1 MSYIVLKSLLATNNG
16 ETEEEEVIENSTEVE
31 DNNYL
36 YSSGIPCRPTEEPIV
51 DCLQLNDCI
60 KKPKA
65 VAEAIDLDV
74 RRVLIKLAS
83 GGHHDQ
89 QEEEETD
96 VED

>member
-36 YSSGIPCRPTEEPIV
+36 YSSGTPCRPIEEPIV
-51 DCLQLNDCI
+51 DCLQLNDGI

-65 VAEAIDLDV
+65 VAEPIDLDV
-74 RRVLIKLAS
+74 RRALLKLAS
-83 GGHHDQ
+83 GGHQ
-89 QEEEETD
+89 EEEEETD